1 MSDVARIT
9 ANFPIELQSLAQWVT
24 WRYETRQGQ
33 DKPTKVLYNPAT
45 GQRADSTDPRTW
57 AAFPDACAAYQ
68 GGGYNGLGFV
78 VTEDDPYVGIDIDGC
93 IVDGQLTD
101 NAMRWVEL
109 LDSYTE
115 VSPSLRGLRAWVKG
129 KKPGPRCKHVKLG
142 VEIYET
148 GRFFTVTG
156 RRLDAL
162 PAVVH
167 NRQLELDALYNEL
180 FPTKQIQGACE
191 QPKPF
196 DAILSIDDQELIG
209 LMCRKADIKALWD
222 GNLTGHNDDHSSADL
237 ALCNALAFYTGR
249 DADRMGRL
257 FKQSGLYRPKWNRAD
272 YSTRTIDR
280 AIAGTTTT
288 YDPNY
293 RSSGYSR
300 TDYIANAG
308 QQAERPSSVE
318 DETDEPPNALAVE
331 PVRNLA
337 LGWITD
343 YTNLM
348 FDLTAS
354 PKEFHQLAGLIT
366 VATAIQRKARLRLSF
381 GDVHPNLYGCIV
393 AMSTVYGKTTAIYK
407 PRSILSAAMLD
418 NLLIPSHG
426 SSEGL
431 IQQLSESPNALMI
444 RDEIGTLFSSDKVKY
459 LKDYKQDLTALYDC
473 TPYNRRLRNEGISV
487 PRPYLNILGAT
498 TPERFYGGITQNDW
512 SDGLLP
518 RWLFVVPEGRPNFD
532 ATPVAL
538 TDEHTNKINRL
549 ALKLMEIDRYPE
561 KDFTLTS
568 NALSIWSDWRKAG
581 LMAAYEAQDNTAMAI
596 IGRYATYALKFAII
610 LAAIND
616 SWGIISPEIMQTAMH
631 LADNYKHTVN
641 RIITEAD
648 RHRVTGAKIQ
658 KVFGVV
664 KAKNKDGQGVTLRIV
679 QQFANLS
686 RQEAQQCIEQLVE
699 YGAVITNEVGK
710 STRYI
715 NAVTELQLKKWSN
728 E

>member
-1 MSDVARIT
+1 V
-9 ANFPIELQSLAQWVT
+9 N
-24 WRYETRQGQ
+24 
-33 DKPTKVLYNPAT
+33 
-45 GQRADSTDPRTW
+45 
-57 AAFPDACAAYQ
+57 
-68 GGGYNGLGFV
+68 
-78 VTEDDPYVGIDIDGC
+78 
-93 IVDGQLTD
+93 
-101 NAMRWVEL
+101 
-109 LDSYTE
+109 
-115 VSPSLRGLRAWVKG
+115 G
-129 KKPGPRCKHVKLG
+129 KKPGPRCKNAKLG

-148 GRFFTVTG
+148 DRFFTVTG
-156 RRLDAL
+156 QRIDEL
-162 PAVVH
+162 PSTI
-167 NRQLELDALYNEL
+167 NDRQAELEALYSEV
-180 FPTKQIQGACE
+180 FPPLAPSSSNGHTA
-191 QPKPF
+191 KPVVV
-196 DAILSIDDQELIG
+196 LSMDDQELITRM
-209 LMCRKADIKALWD
+209 LRKNGRVQALWD
-222 GNLTGHNDDHSSADL
+222 GDTSGHANDDSAADL
-237 ALCNALAFYTGR
+237 ALCNELAFYTNR
-249 DADRMGRL
+249 DAGRIDRL
-257 FKQSGLYRPKWNRAD
+257 FRQSGLYRPKWERQD
-272 YSTRTIDR
+272 YRDRTIDK
-280 AIAGTTTT
+280 AIAGTATT

-293 RSSGYSR
+293 RSNG
-300 TDYIANAG
+300 
-308 QQAERPSSVE
+308 E

-366 VATAIQRKARLRLSF
+366 VAAAIQRKARLRLSF
-381 GDVHPNLYGCIV
+381 GDVYPNLYGCIV

-498 TPERFYGGITQNDW
+498 TPERFYGGINQNDW

-532 ATPVAL
+532 AMPATL
-538 TDEHTNKINRL
+538 TEEHTNKINRL

-561 KDFTLTS
+561 KDFVLTG

-616 SWGIISPEIMQTAMH
+616 SWGIISPEIMRTAMY

-648 RHRVTGAKIQ
+648 RHRVTGAKMQ

-664 KAKNKDGQGVTLRIV
+664 KAKNTDGQGVTLRIV

-686 RQEAQQCIEQLVE
+686 RQEAQQCMEQLVE
-699 YGAVITNEVGK
+699 YGAVITNEIGK
-710 STRYI
+710 STRYV